1 MPNQDLPHGLAW
13 SKTPEGAQIQRKD
26 IVEQLDSFSDRVA
39 SEIENVIFNEGEA
52 RVVIPISGGIIAYFH
67 LIASLKRKGVN
78 LGKIDFVF
86 AYHPHDSL
94 NYFLSKDCSS
104 VRTTFVVDDI
114 YDSGKSFESIVIAL
128 GMKKDDV
135 LPRYLSTK
143 IDLPNKLPGN
153 INQDLYVLIN
163 KWLTTGFGMD
173 GSLDGMNKDGVI
185 LNPYLNHMSNIISM
199 LERVVAIPIEVE
211 DPKSSAINDWKPE
224 DVESY
229 IKALT
234 NPAISLAN
242 GNRQFEIDLL
252 IIFSTISALKHDGTE
267 ALFNYLNQL
276 HLHNLE
282 VEA

>member
-67 LIASLKRKGVN
+67 LIDSLKRKGVN

>member
-67 LIASLKRKGVN
+67 LIDSLKRKGVN

-86 AYHPHDSL
+86 AYHPHNSL

-114 YDSGKSFESIVIAL
+114 YDSGKSFESIVMAL